1 MIRRLHVPPYVPGTS
16 FRILP
21 KQEAHWRPGYSAH
34 ELVTTWANA
43 GTNFPNRIREV
54 LNTAPEYLEAQLI
67 DGFFEREV
75 DLGTP
80 GRNSQTDLMVVAGIG
95 SELAIIAIE
104 GKAEELFADIVSVWN
119 DSAGKQRRLNHL
131 CNTLHINPAQAG
143 PLRYQLL
150 HRTASALYEAERYR
164 SRQALMVVHSFSTTH
179 RWFNDFA
186 AFSRVLQMPLDQPNR
201 CSVARKFAGIS
212 LRLAWVSDVPQS
224 S

>member
-1 MIRRLHVPPYVPGTS
+1 MIRRLHVPLTT
-16 FRILP
+16 P
-21 KQEAHWRPGYSAH
+21 KDIIPHLTKQDAHWRPGFSAQ
-34 ELVTTWANA
+34 ELAPTWAHA
-43 GTNFPNRIREV
+43 GTDFPERVREL
-54 LNTAPEYLEAQLI
+54 LNTAPEYVGAQLV

-95 SELAIIAIE
+95 RELAIIAIE
-104 GKAEELFADIVSVWN
+104 GKAEESFADIVSVWN
-119 DSAGKQRRLNHL
+119 DSAGKQRRLEYL

-150 HRTASALYEAERYR
+150 HRTASAIYEAQRYR
-164 SRQALMVVHSFSTTH
+164 SRHALMAVHSFSTTH
-179 RWFNDFA
+179 RWFDDFA

>member
-1 MIRRLHVPPYVPGTS
+1 MIRRLHVPLTQ
-16 FRILP
+16 P
-21 KQEAHWRPGYSAH
+21 KDIIPHLAKQDAHWRSGYSAQ
-34 ELVTTWANA
+34 ELATTWAHA
-43 GTNFPNRIREV
+43 GTDFPERVREL
-54 LNTAPEYLEAQLI
+54 LNTAPEYVGAQLV

-95 SELAIIAIE
+95 RELAMIAIE
-104 GKAEELFADIVSVWN
+104 GKAEESFAEIVSVWN
-119 DSAGKQRRLNHL
+119 NSAGKQQRLEHL
-131 CNTLHINPAQAG
+131 CNTLHIDPAQAG

-150 HRTASALYEAERYR
+150 HRTASALYEAQRYR
-164 SRQALMVVHSFSTTH
+164 SWHALMVVHSFSTTH
-179 RWFNDFA
+179 RWFDDFA

-201 CSVARKFAGIS
+201 CSIARKFAGIS